1 MLPCVVQSYK
11 PLLNIQI
18 YFGIYCVTTI
28 IIVFLILIFIL
39 KVIGSLLNVF

>member
-28 IIVFLILIFIL
+28 IVFLILIFIL